1 MVWIGF
7 RNPNRFW
14 LGTHPRNLH
23 IAWCCCK
30 RLAKYLPCEVFI
42 IFGLFDEFHSFAE
55 NRRRKGWERYT
66 KGPVWSWMAKHSPK
80 HAQNKIQVQLVWV
93 SKPVQFTEGRAST
106 LLGPLHWQIFLPSCS
121 SRLTGETF
129 TSGDPPKNSDSCH
142 QVSCWS
148 CRSPMHWSAAMHPC
162 SLSFSKTWSL
172 VVRVSQVLHSPFVE
186 NYGL

>member
-66 KGPVWSWMAKHSPK
+66 KGPVCWSWMAKHSPK

-93 SKPVQFTEGRAST
+93 SKAVPLPRDVLQHFLAHCIGKFSSHPAARGYGWNIHIGWPSKKQPQLPPGF
-106 LLGPLHWQIFLPSCS
+106 LL
-121 SRLTGETF
+121 
-129 TSGDPPKNSDSCH
+129 
-142 QVSCWS
+142 
-148 CRSPMHWSAAMHPC
+148 
-162 SLSFSKTWSL
+162 
-172 VVRVSQVLHSPFVE
+172 VL
-186 NYGL
+186 

>member
-42 IFGLFDEFHSFAE
+42 IFGLLEKDEKGTRRVRCVGLGWPNIPQNMPKTRSKSNGFESQKPFLYRGTCFNTSWPIAFANFPPILQLE
-55 NRRRKGWERYT
+55 ANGWNIHI
-66 KGPVWSWMAKHSPK
+66 GW
-80 HAQNKIQVQLVWV
+80 
-93 SKPVQFTEGRAST
+93 
-106 LLGPLHWQIFLPSCS
+106 PS
-121 SRLTGETF
+121 
-129 TSGDPPKNSDSCH
+129 KNSDSCH
-142 QVSCWS
+142 QVSFWS
-148 CRSPMHWSAAMHPC
+148 CRCPMHWSAAMHPC

-172 VVRVSQVLHSPFVE
+172 VVQVSQVLHSPFVE
-186 NYGL
+186 NCGL